1 MSDLIN
7 PPKIIVVGATNIDL
21 VVRCARLPQPGE
33 TVAALSY
40 EQISGGK
47 GANQAVAAAKAGAD
61 VSIVGRVGDDAFGQL
76 LIRRL
81 EQLGVDCVSMMIT
94 PQCESGMAQISVDDS
109 GQNSIVYVEGAN
121 GRLMPADIQNV
132 RSQIEASDTLLLQ
145 LEIPLETVIAA
156 MQIAKQ
162 ANVRVILDPA
172 PVPPSLPPELYKVDL
187 ICPNESEAQQLTG
200 IAIDGIE
207 SAEAVARQLYSRGA
221 RHVAITMAE
230 RGTLLFDEKGSRVVA
245 PFPVNAVDTTA
256 AGDAFAGALAVAW
269 AEMDDLDRAVR
280 FGNAAGALAA
290 SKAGAQPSMPSREE
304 LIGKWP
310 RWQETC

>member
-1 MSDLIN
+1 M
-7 PPKIIVVGATNIDL
+7 DL

-47 GANQAVAAAKAGAD
+47 GANQAVAAAKAGAE

-76 LIRRL
+76 LISRL
-81 EQLGVDCVSMMIT
+81 EQLGVHCSSMMVT
-94 PQCESGMAQISVDDS
+94 PQCESGMALISVEES

-121 GRLMPADIQNV
+121 GRLVPNDVLQV
-132 RSQIEASDTLLLQ
+132 RNLIESSDTLLLQ

-162 ANVRVILDPA
+162 AGVRVILDPA
-172 PVPPSLPPELYKVDL
+172 PVPPSLPAELYEVDL

-200 IAIDGIE
+200 IMIDGIE
-207 SAEAVARQLYSRGA
+207 TAEAAAKELYSRGA

-230 RGTLLFDEKGSRVVA
+230 RGTLLFDEKGARVVA
-245 PFPVNAVDTTA
+245 PFKVNAVDTTA

-269 AEMDDLDRAVR
+269 AETGNLEMAVR

-304 LIGKWP
+304 LISQWP
-310 RWQETC
+310 HWQETD